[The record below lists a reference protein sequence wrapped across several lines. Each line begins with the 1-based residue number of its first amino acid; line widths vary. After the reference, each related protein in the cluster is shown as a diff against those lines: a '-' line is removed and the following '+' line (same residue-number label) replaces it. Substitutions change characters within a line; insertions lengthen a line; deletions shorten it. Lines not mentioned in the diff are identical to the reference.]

1 MKTFNTYINERLILN
16 KTKSSNIDLSITPI
30 EKRPEKCSWNRL
42 VIETYVSTLES
53 LFGKPAYDCS
63 KDPHFN
69 FGVDKT
75 SIEYFLN
82 VSCEVDNKKV
92 DYGITIYDYDAHEY
106 DDEYDLPIYNKDD
119 IFTFHI
125 GTPGFDKETTNII
138 LEAFNKFI
146 DENNLSKEMKVY
158 IQKLPWMP

>member
-1 MKTFNTYINERLILN
+1 MKTFNTYINERLVLS
-16 KTKSSNIDLSITPI
+16 KTKTSSIPISIKPI
-30 EKRPEKCSWNRL
+30 KNHPSDCSWKYL
-42 VIETYVSTLES
+42 IIEVSVATLER

-63 KDPHFN
+63 KDSHFN

-75 SIEYFLN
+75 SLSYYLSITGEVENKN
-82 VSCEVDNKKV
+82 VN
-92 DYGITIYDYDAHEY
+92 YGITLYDYDAHEY
-106 DDEYDLPIYNKDD
+106 DDEYELPIYNKNEV
-119 IFTFHI
+119 FKFHI
-125 GTPGFDKETTNII
+125 GTPGNSNEIRDII

>member
-16 KTKSSNIDLSITPI
+16 KTKSSNIDLSIKPL
-30 EKRPEKCSWNRL
+30 KHRPPNCSWKFL

-63 KDPHFN
+63 KDSHFN

-82 VSCEVDNKKV
+82 VSCEVNNKNV
-92 DYGITIYDYDAHEY
+92 NYGITIYDYDAHEY
-106 DDEYDLPIYNKDD
+106 DDEYDLPIYNKDE

-125 GTPGFDKETTNII
+125 GTPDFSKEITNII